1 MVPVRKVAVVSGA
14 SYGIGAAITRL
25 LLRKDFKVYGISR
38 TLAKI
43 DDPRYLWIKADLTNQ
58 TEIGAIPVQIKEKS
72 INLLV
77 NNVGTAIHEDVL
89 KYSDE
94 NFEKIFGLN
103 FKAPIKLT
111 LALYPKLANGLIIN
125 ISSLSDR
132 FPDGLYSSSKA
143 ALNHYFEAIATED
156 KSLRVINLL
165 PSYVDTPLLR
175 SLHKDDKDFSWE
187 SVNSSEQIAEFVGY
201 VIDNPTRIES
211 GSRVVVVS
219 SAQDDGDYD
228 PEKLWLFITD
238 QKKLTRLK

>member
-1 MVPVRKVAVVSGA
+1 MTNVAVVSGS
-14 SYGIGAAITRL
+14 SYGIGEAIS
-25 LLRKDFKVYGISR
+25 RKLIEKGFKVYGISR
-38 TLAKI
+38 TSPKI
-43 DDPRYLWIKADLTNQ
+43 DNPKFVWIKADLTRSA
-58 TEIGAIPVQIKEKS
+58 EIDAIGTQIKENS
-72 INLLV
+72 IGLLV

-103 FKAPIKLT
+103 FRAPIKLT
-111 LALYPKLANGLIIN
+111 MALYSRLANGLIIN

-132 FPDGLYSSSKA
+132 FPDGLYSGSKT
-143 ALNHYFEAIATED
+143 ALNHYFEAIAAED
-156 KSLRVINLL
+156 KSLRVINAL

-175 SLHKDDKDFSWE
+175 SLHRDDKTFPWE
-187 SVNSSEQIAEFVGY
+187 GVNPPEQTAEFVGY
-201 VIDNPTRIES
+201 VVDNPSSIES

-238 QKKLTRLK
+238 KRKLTRLK